1 MPDNVKGISVLLLE
15 YKAELK
21 VPSTLVKYEFPS
33 LPFAEWTEVHH
44 SAVWG
49 KITDSLTSYGAV
61 EIKKQCL
68 NFNVRCPR
76 VTAK

>member
-44 SAVWG
+44 SAV
-49 KITDSLTSYGAV
+49 
-61 EIKKQCL
+61 
-68 NFNVRCPR
+68 
-76 VTAK
+76 